1 MVGWKGALSR
11 EYRELFLR
19 GLSPIPLLSILGLLV
34 VAVSEFPVPY
44 FLLVYGMFLAAFVIF
59 FVRFLRHIR
68 ASIREAR
75 ASSIPEL
82 KGIESMTLSEQV
94 QAAVSAFF
102 ETGGSGYK
110 HISQQENE
118 SIIPKFVYAVLS
130 TFVTIFVW
138 MVITVIL
145 GAGIQSGL
153 FALFVESID
162 NSAVNELSRLV
173 SGTSPVL
180 FILSGPFVPNLSL
193 EAGIIFAAEVFLP
206 GIFFLTAAENIA
218 LIIEEY
224 CRRFLRWFHNT
235 NARLRRFEI
244 TGWIIIT
251 AFLVSWVFLL
261 RFI

>member
-1 MVGWKGALSR
+1 MVGWKVALSR

-19 GLSPIPLLSILGLLV
+19 GLSPIPLLSTLVLLLV
-34 VAVSEFPVPY
+34 ALSEYPVPY
-44 FLLVYGMFLAAFVIF
+44 FLLVYGMFLAAFIVF
-59 FVRFLRHIR
+59 FVRFLRHIQT
-68 ASIREAR
+68 SIREAR
-75 ASSIPEL
+75 ASSVPQLE
-82 KGIESMTLSEQV
+82 GIESMNLSEQV
-94 QAAVSAFF
+94 QASVSAFF
-102 ETGGSGYK
+102 ETGGSEYE
-110 HISQQENE
+110 HIAHQENE
-118 SIIPKFVYAVLS
+118 ATIPKLVYTVLS
-130 TFVTIFVW
+130 ICVTVFAW

-145 GAGIQSGL
+145 GASIESGL

-180 FILSGPFVPNLSL
+180 LILSGPFVPNLSL
-193 EAGIIFAAEVFLP
+193 EAGIIFAVEVFLP
-206 GIFFLTAAENIA
+206 GMFFLTAAENIA

-224 CRRFLRWFHNT
+224 CRRFLRWFHNP

-244 TGWIIIT
+244 TGWILIT